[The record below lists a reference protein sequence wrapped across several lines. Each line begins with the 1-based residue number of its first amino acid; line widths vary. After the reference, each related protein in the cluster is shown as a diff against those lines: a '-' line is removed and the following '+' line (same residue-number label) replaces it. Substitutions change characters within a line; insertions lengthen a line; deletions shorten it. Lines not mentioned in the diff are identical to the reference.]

1 MVAILL
7 IGKRTASIFIA
18 DCWVKGLYRHSL
30 AILLV
35 YMEGALA
42 FSIFFTT
49 GILSSKASKK
59 RREGGIKTLC
69 VLLPRSTL
77 EIELYHFN

>member
-7 IGKRTASIFIA
+7 IGKGTTSILIA
-18 DCWVKGLYRHSL
+18 DCWMKGLYRHSL
-30 AILLV
+30 VILLV
-35 YMEGALA
+35 HMEGDLA

-59 RREGGIKTLC
+59 EGKVG
-69 VLLPRSTL
+69 
-77 EIELYHFN
+77 